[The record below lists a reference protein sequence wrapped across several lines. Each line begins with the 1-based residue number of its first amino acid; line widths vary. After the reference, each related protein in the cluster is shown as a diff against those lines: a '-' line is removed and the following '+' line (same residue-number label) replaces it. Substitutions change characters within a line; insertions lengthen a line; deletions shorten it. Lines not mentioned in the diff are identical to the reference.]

1 MAGGD
6 SAFQASCMQGGEG
19 NVMGVGGGIHDDV
32 IYVTYST
39 KPVQMGGFG
48 AGAGSGEGEGF
59 GFGAGEAGDFGA
71 GKELQ
76 LTSEQP
82 LEPLL
87 ILVQVQEVSQLQ
99 QLLLLQ
105 PQLMDS
111 VQEKVTELGLTL
123 VQEKELDSV
132 QEKVKKLDLTLVQEK
147 EWILVQEQEKELD
160 MENILL
166 QLLQLNFGF
175 EA

>member
-1 MAGGD
+1 M
-6 SAFQASCMQGGEG
+6 
-19 NVMGVGGGIHDDV
+19 
-32 IYVTYST
+32 
-39 KPVQMGGFG
+39 
-48 AGAGSGEGEGF
+48 
-59 GFGAGEAGDFGA
+59 
-71 GKELQ
+71 
-76 LTSEQP
+76 TSEQP
-82 LEPLL
+82 
-87 ILVQVQEVSQLQ
+87 LQ